1 MPKIEIHE
9 MNKCV
14 GRLRKLYVIIHVDK
28 DGNEGI
34 LAEPAVMKNALT
46 GEPRIGGKAELS
58 PYDYDLPRMEAYVK
72 QLQEVMK
79 DTGYTIKIKEFIA
92 VDSFN

>member
-1 MPKIEIHE
+1 MKDKVEFIE

-14 GRLRKLYVIIHVDK
+14 GPLKQLYVIIHVDK

-34 LAEPAVMKNALT
+34 LAEPAVMQNALT
-46 GEPRIGGKAELS
+46 GEMRTGGKPEVS

-79 DTGYTIKIKEFIA
+79 DSGYTIKVKKFFSKN
-92 VDSFN
+92 D